1 MYKVTIIQSVGNI
14 RKEVILETEDV
25 NLVREIVLKEDN
37 LQAVESDAPNLMV
50 DQEYSELRR
59 IFEEI
64 QKKETQPTIKP
75 FGPYDPSNPSSPW
88 IMRNTEP
95 YTPFEITC

>member
-1 MYKVTIIQSVGNI
+1 MYKITIIQSVGNI

-64 QKKETQPTIKP
+64 QKKGTQPTIKP

>member
-1 MYKVTIIQSVGNI
+1 
-14 RKEVILETEDV
+14 
-25 NLVREIVLKEDN
+25 
-37 LQAVESDAPNLMV
+37 MV